1 MTYPAGNKRGEE
13 SVGIFEK
20 LRFGSREW
28 AKTIAV
34 VESSKLK
41 NVGLTTPQSSFVP
54 DANTEK
60 VRRDAFKI
68 RLAHDAARTRDARF
82 LVEKRYGEKGYA
94 VAKENGHPASPERI
108 TLATYKDE
116 EVVGTLTVGFD
127 TGAGLFADE
136 LYKAEVDAFRQ
147 RPGSLVCEFTKL
159 AIDSKRASK
168 RMMAGLFHIAY
179 LYAHRLWGY
188 SDILIEVNPSHVSFY
203 ERMLGFEVCG
213 DERMCARVG
222 APAVLLRLDAS
233 HARRMIQE
241 FGGRSA
247 QNRQEKTLYPYF
259 LSPEEE
265 EDIINRLAQ
274 P

>member
-1 MTYPAGNKRGEE
+1 M
-13 SVGIFEK
+13 GIFEK
-20 LRFGSREW
+20 LRFGSRQW
-28 AKTIAV
+28 TKTIAV

-41 NVGLTTPQSSFVP
+41 NFGLTTPQSSFVP
-54 DANTEK
+54 DANTEN

-94 VAKENGHPASPERI
+94 IAKDHGHPASPERI

-147 RPGSLVCEFTKL
+147 RPGRLVCEFTKL
-159 AIDSKRASK
+159 AIDTKRASK

-188 SDILIEVNPSHVSFY
+188 TDILIEVNPSHVSFY

-265 EDIINRLAQ
+265 EDIIKRLAQ
-274 P
+274 S